1 MADDAAPGDPGPAPS
16 PDPAL
21 SYPRGNRLGIRHPRP
36 TVVIALAVLLVVGG
50 AWAWQSLRPE
60 GVACELALSIG
71 NVPPPD
77 QVPPAASPEAAFAA
91 WWASGG
97 ADDAF
102 GDARRSGRPVE
113 RPSEADFQ
121 RVDERRWEWR
131 YAENE
136 VVRVDVDDTNTVS
149 GVNRCSYFPA

>member
-1 MADDAAPGDPGPAPS
+1 MADDAEAGEPGPATA

-21 SYPRGNRLGIRHPRP
+21 NYPRGNRLGLRHPRP
-36 TVVIALAVLLVVGG
+36 TVVILLAVLLVVGG

-60 GVACELALSIG
+60 GVSCELALSVG
-71 NVPPPD
+71 NPRG
-77 QVPPAASPEAAFAA
+77 ASPEAAFAA

-97 ADDAF
+97 ADDAL

-113 RPSEADFQ
+113 PPSESDFE

-136 VVRVDVDDTNTVS
+136 VVRVDVDDSNAVS